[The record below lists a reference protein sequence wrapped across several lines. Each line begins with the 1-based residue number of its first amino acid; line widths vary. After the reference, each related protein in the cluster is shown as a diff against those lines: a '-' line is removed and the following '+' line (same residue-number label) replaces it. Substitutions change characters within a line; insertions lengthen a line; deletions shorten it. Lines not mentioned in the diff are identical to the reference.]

1 MARNMEKMAS
11 IDAQLRL
18 LVPGKVS
25 EDDKLIEYDALLL
38 DRFLDILQD
47 LHGEDIKET
56 VQECY
61 ELSAEYEGK
70 HDPPKLEEL
79 GSVLTSLDPGDSIVV
94 AKSFSHMLNLAN
106 LAEEVQI
113 AYRRR
118 IKFKKG
124 DFADENSATTESDI
138 EETIKKL
145 VVQMK
150 KSPEEV
156 FAALKNQTVD
166 LVFTAHP
173 TQSVRRSLLQKHGR
187 IRNCLAQLY
196 AKDITPDDK
205 QELDEALQREVIC
218 HYRVIQRIGDNAYE
232 LDIPEA
238 RSKIQA
244 AFRTDEIRRTPPT
257 PQDEMRAGMSYFH
270 ETIWKGVPKFLRRVD
285 TALKNNGINE
295 RLPYNAP
302 LIQFSS
308 WMGGDRDGNPRVTPE
323 VTRDVCLLARM
334 MAANLC
340 YSQIE
345 DLMFELSMWRC
356 SDELRVRADVL
367 HRSSKKDAKH
377 YIEAGGVYFRSL
389 YSVILFL
396 AAEFWKQVPPNEP
409 YRVILSDVR
418 DKLYST
424 RERSRH
430 LLANGI
436 SDIPEEATYTNL
448 EQFLEPL
455 ELCYRSL
462 CSCGDRPIADG
473 SLLDFLRQVCTFG
486 LSLVRLDIRQES
498 DRHTDVIDAI
508 TKHLN
513 IGSYREWSEERRQ
526 EWLLSELRGKR
537 PLFGPDLPKTEEI
550 ADVLNTFHVISELP
564 SDNFGA
570 YIISMATAPS
580 DVLAVELLQRE
591 CRVKNPLRVVPL
603 FEKLADLEAAPAAV
617 ARLFSIDW
625 YRDRIN
631 GKQEVMIGYSDSGKD
646 AGRFSA
652 AWQLYK
658 AQEELIKV
666 AKQYGV
672 KLTMFHGRG
681 GTVGRGGGP
690 THLAILSQPP
700 DTIHGSLRVTVQGEV
715 IEQSFGEEHLCFRTL
730 QRFTAATLEHGMNPP
745 VSPKPEWRALMDE
758 MAVVATEKYRSI
770 VFQEPR
776 FVEYFRSATPELEYG
791 RMNIGSRPSKRKP
804 SGGIESLRAIPWIF
818 AWTQT
823 RFHLPVWLGFG
834 GAFKHI
840 IQKDIRNLHMLQEM
854 YNVWPFF
861 RVTIDLVEMVFAKGD
876 PGIAALYDKLLV
888 SEELWSFGERLR
900 ADHEETKSFILQIAG
915 HRDLLEGDP
924 YLRQRLRLRHS
935 HITTLNVLQ
944 AYTLKRIRDPSYH
957 VQLRPHLSKEITE
970 DDLKESGKPALELV
984 MLNPTSEYAPGLE
997 DTLILTM
1004 KGIAAGMQNTG

>member
-1 MARNMEKMAS
+1 MASGRKIEKLGS

-25 EDDKLIEYDALLL
+25 EDDKLVEYDALLL

-47 LHGEDIKET
+47 LHGEDLRET

-61 ELSAEYEGK
+61 ELSAEYEK
-70 HDPPKLEEL
+70 SYDQKKLDEL
-79 GSVLTSLDPGDSIVV
+79 GALLTSLDAGDSIVI

-113 AYRRR
+113 AHRRR
-118 IKFKKG
+118 VKLKKG
-124 DFADENSATTESDI
+124 GFKDESSASTESDI
-138 EETIKKL
+138 EETFKRL
-145 VVQMK
+145 VGQLGK
-150 KSPEEV
+150 TPDEV
-156 FAALKNQTVD
+156 FDALKNQTVD
-166 LVFTAHP
+166 LVLTAHP
-173 TQSVRRSLLQKHGR
+173 TQSIRRSLLQKHGR
-187 IRNCLAQLY
+187 IRNCLTQLY

-205 QELDEALQREVIC
+205 QELDEALQRE
-218 HYRVIQRIGDNAYE
+218 
-232 LDIPEA
+232 
-238 RSKIQA
+238 IQA

-285 TALKNNGINE
+285 TALKNIGINE
-295 RLPYNAP
+295 RVPYNAP

-334 MAANLC
+334 MAANMY

-356 SDELRVRADVL
+356 TDELRARADEL
-367 HRSSKKDAKH
+367 YRSARRDAKH
-377 YIEAGGVYFRSL
+377 YI
-389 YSVILFL
+389 
-396 AAEFWKQVPPNEP
+396 EFWKQVPPSEP
-409 YRVILSDVR
+409 YRVILGDVR
-418 DKLYST
+418 DKLYQT
-424 RERSRH
+424 RERSRQ
-430 LLANGI
+430 LLSHES
-436 SDIPEEATYTNL
+436 SDIPEEATFTNV

-462 CSCGDRPIADG
+462 CASGDRPIADG
-473 SLLDFLRQVCTFG
+473 SLLDFLRQVSTFG

-498 DRHTDVIDAI
+498 ERHTDVMDAI
-508 TKHLN
+508 TRHLE
-513 IGSYREWSEERRQ
+513 IGSYKEWSEEKRQ
-526 EWLLSELRGKR
+526 EWLLSELSGKR
-537 PLFGPDLPKTEEI
+537 PLFGSDLPKTEEI
-550 ADVLNTFHVISELP
+550 SDVLDTFHVLAELP
-564 SDNFGA
+564 ADSFGA

-591 CRVKNPLRVVPL
+591 CRVKQPLRVVPL
-603 FEKLADLEAAPAAV
+603 FEKLDDLNAAPAAM
-617 ARLFSIDW
+617 ARLFSVEW
-625 YRDRIN
+625 YRNRIN

-646 AGRFSA
+646 AGRLSA

-666 AKQYGV
+666 AKEYGV

-730 QRFTAATLEHGMNPP
+730 QRFTAATLEHGMKPP
-745 VSPKPEWRALMDE
+745 VAPKPEWRTLLDD

-776 FVEYFRSATPELEYG
+776 FVEYFRLATPELEYG
-791 RMNIGSRPSKRKP
+791 RMNIGSRPSKRKA

-818 AWTQT
+818 AWNQT

-834 GAFKHI
+834 AAFKHAI
-840 IQKDIRNLHMLQEM
+840 EKDIRNLHMLQAM
-854 YNVWPFF
+854 YNEWPFF

-888 SEELWSFGERLR
+888 SEDLLPFGERLR
-900 ADHEETKSFILQIAG
+900 ADYDETKSYLLKIAG
-915 HRDLLEGDP
+915 HKDLLEDDP
-924 YLRQRLRLRHS
+924 YLKQRLRLRNS
-935 HITTLNVLQ
+935 YITTLNVCQ
-944 AYTLKRIRDPSYH
+944 AYTLKGIRDPSYN
-957 VQLRPHLSKEITE
+957 VPHISKEITE
-970 DDLKESGKPALELV
+970 SSSNNPANELV
-984 MLNPTSEYAPGLE
+984 KLNPTSELAPGLE

-1004 KGIAAGMQNTG
+1004 KGISAGLQNTG

>member
-1 MARNMEKMAS
+1 MATRNIEKMAS

-18 LVPGKVS
+18 LAPRKVS
-25 EDDKLIEYDALLL
+25 EDDKLVEYDALLL

-47 LHGEDIKET
+47 LHGEDIRQT
-56 VQECY
+56 VQDCY
-61 ELSAEYEGK
+61 ELSAEYEGEHK
-70 HDPPKLEEL
+70 PEKLEEL
-79 GSVLTSLDPGDSIVV
+79 GNMLTGLDAGDSIVI

-118 IKFKKG
+118 IKLLKKG
-124 DFADENSATTESDI
+124 DFGDENSAITESDI
-138 EETIKKL
+138 EETFKRLVTELKKT
-145 VVQMK
+145 
-150 KSPEEV
+150 PEEV
-156 FAALKNQTVD
+156 FDALKNQTVD

-187 IRNCLAQLY
+187 IRNNLTQLY

-205 QELDEALQREVIC
+205 QELDEALQRE
-218 HYRVIQRIGDNAYE
+218 
-232 LDIPEA
+232 
-238 RSKIQA
+238 IQA

-270 ETIWKGVPKFLRRVD
+270 ETIWKGVPKFLRRID
-285 TALKNNGINE
+285 TALKNIGVNE
-295 RLPYNAP
+295 RVPYNAP
-302 LIQFSS
+302 VIQFSS

-334 MAANLC
+334 MAANL
-340 YSQIE
+340 YFSQIE

-356 SDELRVRADVL
+356 NDELRIRADDL
-367 HRSSKKDAKH
+367 HSSSKRDAKH
-377 YIEAGGVYFRSL
+377 YI
-389 YSVILFL
+389 
-396 AAEFWKQVPPNEP
+396 EFWKQVPPNEP
-409 YRVILSDVR
+409 YRVILGDVR
-418 DKLYST
+418 DKLYNT
-424 RERSRH
+424 RERARQ
-430 LLANGI
+430 LLANEN
-436 SDIPEEATYTNL
+436 SDIPEETTFTNV

-462 CSCGDRPIADG
+462 CASGDRQIADG
-473 SLLDFLRQVCTFG
+473 SLLDFLRQVSTFG

-498 DRHTDVIDAI
+498 ERHTDVMDAI
-508 TKHLN
+508 TKHLE
-513 IGSYREWSEERRQ
+513 IGSYREWSEERKQ
-526 EWLLSELRGKR
+526 EWLLSELSGKR
-537 PLFGPDLPKTEEI
+537 PLFGHDLPKTEEI
-550 ADVLNTFHVISELP
+550 TDVLETFRVISELP
-564 SDNFGA
+564 SDSFGA
-570 YIISMATAPS
+570 YIISMATSPS

-591 CRVKNPLRVVPL
+591 CFVKQPLRVVPL
-603 FEKLADLEAAPAAV
+603 FEKLADLESAPAAL

-625 YRDRIN
+625 YRNRIN

-646 AGRFSA
+646 AGRLSA
-652 AWQLYK
+652 AWALYK
-658 AQEELIKV
+658 AQEELINV
-666 AKQYGV
+666 AKEFGV

-700 DTIHGSLRVTVQGEV
+700 DTIHGSFRVTVQGEV

-730 QRFTAATLEHGMNPP
+730 QRFTAATLEHGMHPP
-745 VSPKPEWRALMDE
+745 VSPKPEWRALLDE
-758 MAVVATEKYRSI
+758 MAVIATKEYRSI

-776 FVEYFRSATPELEYG
+776 FVEYFRCATPELEYG

-834 GAFKHI
+834 EAFKHAI
-840 IQKDIRNLHMLQEM
+840 EKDPENLQMLQDM
-854 YNVWPFF
+854 YNQWPFF

-876 PGIAALYDKLLV
+876 PGIASLYDKLLV
-888 SEELWSFGERLR
+888 SPELCPFGERLR
-900 ADHEETKSFILQIAG
+900 SKYEETKLFLLKVAG
-915 HRDLLEGDP
+915 HKDILEGDP
-924 YLRQRLRLRHS
+924 YLKQRLRLRDS
-935 HITTLNVLQ
+935 YITTLNVLQ
-944 AYTLKRIRDPSYH
+944 AYTLKQIRDPDYH
-957 VQLRPHLSKEITE
+957 VKLRPHLSKEFM
-970 DDLKESGKPALELV
+970 ESSKPAAELV
-984 MLNPTSEYAPGLE
+984 KLNPKSEYAPGLE

>member
-1 MARNMEKMAS
+1 MSRKIEKMAS

-18 LVPGKVS
+18 LAPAKVS
-25 EDDKLIEYDALLL
+25 EDDKLVEYDALLL

-47 LHGEDIKET
+47 LHGEDIRET

-70 HDPPKLEEL
+70 HDPHKLEEL
-79 GSVLTSLDPGDSIVV
+79 GSMLTSLDAGDSIVV
-94 AKSFSHMLNLAN
+94 TKAFSNMLNLGN

-118 IKFKKG
+118 SKLKKR
-124 DFADENSATTESDI
+124 DFSDEASALTESDI
-138 EETIKKL
+138 EETLKKL
-145 VVQMK
+145 VGQLN
-150 KSPEEV
+150 KSPQEV
-156 FAALKNQTVD
+156 FDALKNQTVD
-166 LVFTAHP
+166 LVLTAHP
-173 TQSVRRSLLQKHGR
+173 TQSVRRSLLQKHAR
-187 IRNCLAQLY
+187 IRDCMTQLY

-205 QELDEALQREVIC
+205 QELDEALQRE
-218 HYRVIQRIGDNAYE
+218 
-232 LDIPEA
+232 
-238 RSKIQA
+238 IQA

-285 TALKNNGINE
+285 TALKNIGINE
-295 RLPYNAP
+295 RVPYNAP

-334 MAANLC
+334 MAANL
-340 YSQIE
+340 YFSQIE

-356 SDELRVRADVL
+356 NDELRVHAEEL
-367 HRSSKKDAKH
+367 HRTSKRDAKH
-377 YIEAGGVYFRSL
+377 YIE
-389 YSVILFL
+389 
-396 AAEFWKQVPPNEP
+396 FWKKIPPNEP
-409 YRVILSDVR
+409 YRVLLADVR
-418 DKLYST
+418 DRLYNT
-424 RERSRH
+424 QERARQ
-430 LLANGI
+430 LLANGF
-436 SDIPEEATYTNL
+436 SDVPEESTFTNL

-462 CSCGDRPIADG
+462 CACGDRPIADG
-473 SLLDFLRQVCTFG
+473 SLLDFLRQVSTFG

-498 DRHTDVIDAI
+498 DRHTDVLDVI
-508 TKHLN
+508 TRHVGV
-513 IGSYREWSEERRQ
+513 GSYKEWSEEKRQ
-526 EWLLSELRGKR
+526 EWLLSELSGKR
-537 PLFGPDLPKTEEI
+537 PLFGPDLPKTDEV
-550 ADVLNTFHVISELP
+550 ADVLDTFHVIAELP
-564 SDNFGA
+564 SDSFGA

-591 CRVKNPLRVVPL
+591 CHVKSPLRVVPL
-603 FEKLADLEAAPAAV
+603 FEKLADLESAPAAV

-625 YRDRIN
+625 YRNRIN

-646 AGRFSA
+646 AGRLSA

-658 AQEELIKV
+658 AQEELVKV
-666 AKQYGV
+666 AKEFGV

-745 VSPKPEWRALMDE
+745 VAPKPEWRALLDE
-758 MAVVATEKYRSI
+758 MSVIATKEYRSL
-770 VFQEPR
+770 VFQDPR
-776 FVEYFRSATPELEYG
+776 FVEYFRLATPELEYG
-791 RMNIGSRPSKRKP
+791 RMNIGSRPAKRKP

-834 GAFKHI
+834 AAFKHI
-840 IQKDIRNLHMLQEM
+840 IEKDIRNLQMLKDM
-854 YNVWPFF
+854 YNGWPFF
-861 RVTIDLVEMVFAKGD
+861 RVTLDLLEMVFAKGD

-888 SEELWSFGERLR
+888 SEDLWPLGERLR
-900 ADHEETKSFILQIAG
+900 SKYEETKGFLLQVAG
-915 HRDLLEGDP
+915 HKDLLEGDP
-924 YLRQRLRLRHS
+924 YLRQRLKLRDS
-935 HITTLNVLQ
+935 YITTLNVSQ
-944 AYTLKRIRDPSYH
+944 AYTLKRIRDPNYN
-957 VQLRPHLSKEITE
+957 VKVRPHLDKEIM
-970 DDLKESGKPALELV
+970 ESSKPAAELV
-984 MLNPTSEYAPGLE
+984 KLNPTSEYAPGLE